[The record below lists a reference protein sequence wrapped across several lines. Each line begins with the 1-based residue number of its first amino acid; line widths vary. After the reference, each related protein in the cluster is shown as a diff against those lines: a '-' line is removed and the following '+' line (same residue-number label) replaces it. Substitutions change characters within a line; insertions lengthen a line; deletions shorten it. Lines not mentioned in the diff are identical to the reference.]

1 MHINETGS
9 TSESSQ
15 IPNTKN
21 QQVQEQAQNNSIFAK
36 FNDNNNIVD
45 LSDVT
50 YTNDAGNTSKP
61 LAITNFL
68 NQNAGKSWSTKLK
81 QEVGQLINRFNLEQ
95 EGDNLIDDLDNM
107 QESFDNF
114 KDSVNSEFENFKK
127 SVGIEFNET
136 SKKLAPSTGDTVAVR
151 NNDNT
156 TSQINFK
163 DKTIT
168 LYSSDGTVIEKRAMT
183 EKEQTLSA
191 AELIEN
197 LQKPDSEPQYMKAQF
212 KSAPS
217 TGETVAVRNND
228 NTTSQI
234 NFKDKTITLYSSD
247 GTVIEKRTMTEK
259 EQTLSAAE
267 LIENL
272 QQDNRSI
279 DEPNNPQI
287 KPKKDVPVNQV
298 NNNGV
303 TGTYS
308 LVTNKNGGYRLRT
321 NFTVNSFENQAAQA
335 FSKGLYNEF
344 GLIDLKYDSNGQYTF
359 RGLKSGS
366 FNVLQSMVRQ
376 KGQQIAG
383 YTEIYKDLQT
393 KQDNGETLTAGE
405 QKFMKDYN
413 KMLNK
418 FGLQINANGELEDL
432 KKE

>member
-136 SKKLAPSTGDTVAVR
+136 SKKLAPSTGD
-151 NNDNT
+151 
-156 TSQINFK
+156 
-163 DKTIT
+163 
-168 LYSSDGTVIEKRAMT
+168 
-183 EKEQTLSA
+183 
-191 AELIEN
+191 
-197 LQKPDSEPQYMKAQF
+197 
-212 KSAPS
+212 
-217 TGETVAVRNND
+217 TVAVRNND